1 MIDILQ
7 TYWLD
12 LLIGG
17 YPNGPLGGLAM
28 TMIIAVTSIVLAFP
42 LGVLLALADLSERRW
57 LSRSSGAVITFVRG
71 VPLLMFIFWIYF
83 ALPVVTGLSVSGSV
97 TLIVALV
104 IFESAY
110 ISQIIK
116 AGILALPRGQREAAE
131 SLSMTPFQV
140 NMKII
145 LPQAIFNMTP
155 SLISQLSSAVKD
167 TSLGYIINATEI
179 TFATAQINSILLTK
193 PLEIFGIL
201 AIVFFVI
208 CTSLTGLANI
218 LERRLGRSQSI
229 ALANV
234 R

>member
-1 MIDILQ
+1 MLEIVH

-12 LLIGG
+12 LLIGS

-28 TMIIAVTSIVLAFP
+28 TMIIAVVSVVLAFP
-42 LGVLLALADLSERRW
+42 LGVLLALANLSRRRW
-57 LSRSSGAVITFVRG
+57 LAVSSGALITFVRG

-83 ALPVVTGLSVSGSV
+83 ALPVLVGISISGST

-110 ISQIIK
+110 ISQIVK
-116 AGILALPRGQREAAE
+116 AGILALPRGQTEAAE
-131 SLSMTPFQV
+131 SLAMKPWQV
-140 NMKII
+140 NLKII

-167 TSLGYIINATEI
+167 TSLGYIINATEV

-193 PLEIFGIL
+193 PLEVFGIL
-201 AIVFFVI
+201 AIVFFVV
-208 CTSLTGLANI
+208 CTSLTGLANL
-218 LERRLGRSQSI
+218 LERRLGRSQSA
-229 ALANV
+229 ALARVN
-234 R
+234 

>member
-42 LGVLLALADLSERRW
+42 LGVLLALANLSERRW
-57 LSRSSGAVITFVRG
+57 MSRSSGAVITFVRG

-110 ISQIIK
+110 ISQIVK

-193 PLEIFGIL
+193 PLEIFGVL

-208 CTSLTGLANI
+208 CASLTGLANI

>member
-1 MIDILQ
+1 MIEIVQ

-12 LLIGG
+12 LLIGS

-28 TMIIAVTSIVLAFP
+28 TMIIAVVSIVLAFP
-42 LGVLLALADLSERRW
+42 LGVLLALANLSERRW
-57 LSRSSGAVITFVRG
+57 LSAGSGAVITFVRG

-83 ALPVVTGLSVSGSV
+83 ALPIVTGFPMSGSV
-97 TLIVALV
+97 TLIAALV
-104 IFESAY
+104 VFESAY
-110 ISQIIK
+110 ISQIVK
-116 AGILALPRGQREAAE
+116 AGILALPRGQKEAAE
-131 SLSMTPFQV
+131 SLSMAPWQV
-140 NMKII
+140 NLKII

-193 PLEIFGIL
+193 PLEVFGIL
-201 AIVFFVI
+201 AIVFFVV
-208 CTSLTGLANI
+208 CTSLTGLANV
-218 LERRLGRSQSI
+218 LERRLARSQN
-229 ALANV
+229 ATLEQG

>member
-12 LLIGG
+12 LLIGS

-42 LGVLLALADLSERRW
+42 LGVLLALANLSESRW

-83 ALPVVTGLSVSGSV
+83 ALPVVTGLSINGSV

-131 SLSMTPFQV
+131 ALSMTPFQV

-201 AIVFFVI
+201 AIVFFII
-208 CTSLTGLANI
+208 CTSLTGFANV
-218 LERRLGRSQSI
+218 LERRLGRSQNA

>member
-28 TMIIAVTSIVLAFP
+28 TMIIAVTGIVLAFP

-110 ISQIIK
+110 ISQIVK

>member
-42 LGVLLALADLSERRW
+42 LGVLLALANLSERRW

-110 ISQIIK
+110 ISQIVK

>member
-1 MIDILQ
+1 MLEVVQ

-12 LLIGG
+12 LLIGS
-17 YPNGPLGGLAM
+17 YPHGPLGGLAM
-28 TMIIAVTSIVLAFP
+28 TMIIAIVSIVLAFP
-42 LGVLLALADLSERRW
+42 LGVMLALADLSERRW
-57 LSRSSGAVITFVRG
+57 LSMSAGAVIAFVRG

-83 ALPVVTGLSVSGSV
+83 ALPMVLGFTISGSV

-110 ISQIIK
+110 ISQIVK

-131 SLSMTPFQV
+131 SLSMAPWQV
-140 NMKII
+140 NLKII

-193 PLEIFGIL
+193 PLEVFGIL
-201 AIVFFVI
+201 AIVFFVV
-208 CTSLTGLANI
+208 CTSLTGLANL
-218 LERRLGRSQSI
+218 LERRLARSQNS
-229 ALANV
+229 ALAQV

>member
-110 ISQIIK
+110 ISQIVK